1 MSKRAR
7 IWVCALIFGVMTL
20 STQPGQAE
28 QASTKTLSPY
38 FFIEDGDPSVD
49 RFPLKSTKVKVS
61 ITGVIADV
69 TVLQTYTNEGT
80 RPLNARYVFPASTRA
95 AVHGMTMTIGEE
107 IITAKIKERQNAQEI
122 FEQAKENGK
131 SASLL
136 KQQRPNVFS
145 MNVANIM
152 PGDEIGIKLKYS
164 ELLVPTDGTY
174 EFVYPTVV
182 GPRYSDIPE
191 AGSRDSDQ
199 WVKNPYLKEN
209 RESNMRF
216 NINLS
221 LSTGIPVQEAACD
234 THLTDILWEDAS
246 RAEINLSDAETFGGD
261 RDFILKYRLSGK
273 KIESGLML
281 YEGDEENFFLLTV
294 QPPKRIKPDQVPARE
309 YIFVVDVSGSMHG
322 FPLNTAKGLMKDLIG
337 NLRPIDT
344 FNLVLFAGGSVV
356 MSPESLQASDHNIQT
371 AIHILDRSRGGG
383 GTELKA
389 ALKTAMALPKKENAS
404 RTMIVVTDGYI
415 AAEKTIFRL
424 IEESLDRMNVFAFGI
439 GSSVNRYLIEG
450 MAMAGQGEPF
460 IVTEPKESRDVAERF
475 RAYIESPVLTGVKAR
490 YDGFDAYDIE
500 PPAIPD
506 LFASRP
512 VMVYGKYRDRPEGV
526 IELTGMSGSGPF
538 TRAFNVSDM
547 APSSDHCALPYLW
560 ARTRISRLSDF
571 STRTGDPENRA
582 EVTNLG
588 LTYNLLTPHTSFVA
602 VHEVTRNTEGEGK
615 DVDQPLPLPHRV
627 SNLAVG
633 GVNRVPEPEMSTLLL
648 AMGLLSLAMIGYRVR
663 RRLILSRGE
672 HDHENLR

>member
-1 MSKRAR
+1 MSRR
-7 IWVCALIFGVMTL
+7 TSIWVCTFLFGIMTL
-20 STQPGQAE
+20 GVPPGQAE

-49 RFPLKSTKVKVS
+49 RFPLKSTKVKVG

-107 IITAKIKERQNAQEI
+107 IITAKIKERQHARKI

-131 SASLL
+131 GASLL

-152 PGDEIGIKLKYS
+152 PGDEIGIVLRYS

-191 AGSRDSDQ
+191 VGSRDSDQ
-199 WVKNPYLKEN
+199 WLKNPYLKEN
-209 RESNMRF
+209 RASNTRF
-216 NINLS
+216 NISLR

-234 THLTDILWEDAS
+234 THLTDILWADAS

-261 RDFILKYRLSGK
+261 RDFILRYRLSGK
-273 KIESGLML
+273 EIESGLML
-281 YEGDEENFFLLTV
+281 YEGDDENFFLLTV
-294 QPPKRIKPDQVPARE
+294 QPPKRIKPDQVPPRE

-322 FPLNTAKGLMKDLIG
+322 FPLNTAKGLLKDLIG
-337 NLRPIDT
+337 NLRPVDT
-344 FNLVLFAGGSVV
+344 FNLVLFSGGSIV
-356 MSPESLQASDHNIQT
+356 MSPDSVQASDQNIQN
-371 AIHILDRSRGGG
+371 AIHILDRTRGGG

-389 ALKTAMALPKKENAS
+389 ALKTAMALPKNENAS

-415 AAEKTIFRL
+415 AAEKSVFRL
-424 IEESLDRMNVFAFGI
+424 IEEGLGRMNVFAFGI

-450 MAMAGQGEPF
+450 MAKAGQGEPF
-460 IVTEPKESRDVAERF
+460 IVTESKESQDVAERF
-475 RAYIESPVLTGVKAR
+475 RAYVESPVLTGVKVR

-512 VMVYGKYRDRPEGV
+512 VMVYGKYRGRAEGI
-526 IELTGMSGSGPF
+526 IELTGMNGSGHF
-538 TRAFNVSDM
+538 TRDFNVSDVE
-547 APSSDHCALPYLW
+547 PGPDHRALPYLW

-571 STRTGDPENRA
+571 NSRTVDTENRA
-582 EVTNLG
+582 EVTTLG

-602 VHEVTRNTEGEGK
+602 VHEVIRNIEGEGES
-615 DVDQPLPLPHRV
+615 VEQPLPLPHRV

-648 AMGLLSLAMIGYRVR
+648 AMGFLSLAIIGYRVR
-663 RRLILSRGE
+663 RMLFCSIRGGA
-672 HDHENLR
+672 

>member
-1 MSKRAR
+1 MSRRA
-7 IWVCALIFGVMTL
+7 ILWASAVFLGFMTL
-20 STQPGQAE
+20 SDPPGQAE

-49 RFPLKSTKVKVS
+49 RFPLKSTDVKVN

-69 TVLQTYTNEGT
+69 TVLQTYRNEGE

-107 IITAKIKERQNAQEI
+107 IITAKIKARQKAREV
-122 FEQAKENGK
+122 FEQAKKNGK

-136 KQQRPNVFS
+136 NQQRPNVFS
-145 MNVANIM
+145 MHVTNIM
-152 PGDEIGIKLKYS
+152 PGDEIGIALKYS

-174 EFVYPTVV
+174 AFVYPTVV

-191 AGSRDSDQ
+191 AGGRDSDR
-199 WVKNPYLKEN
+199 WLKNPYLKEN
-209 RESNMRF
+209 RASATRF
-216 NINLS
+216 NISLR

-246 RAEINLSDAETFGGD
+246 RAEINLSDAETSCGD

-273 KIESGLML
+273 EITSGLML

-294 QPPKRIKPDQVPARE
+294 QPPKRVQPAQVPPRE

-322 FPLNTAKGLMKDLIG
+322 FPLNTAKELLRDLIG
-337 NLRPIDT
+337 NLRPVDT
-344 FNLVLFAGGSVV
+344 FNLVLFAGGATV
-356 MSPESLQASDHNIQT
+356 MSPESLPASDHHIQT
-371 AIHILDRSRGGG
+371 AVHILDRSRGGG

-389 ALKTAMALPKKENAS
+389 ALRNAMALPKMENAS

-415 AAEKTIFRL
+415 AAEKSVFRL

-439 GSSVNRYLIEG
+439 GGSVNRYLIEG
-450 MAMAGQGEPF
+450 MAKAGQGEPF
-460 IVTEPKESRDVAERF
+460 IVTEPGEAREVAERF
-475 RAYIESPVLTGVKAR
+475 RAYIASPVLTGVKVR
-490 YDGFDAYDIE
+490 YDGFEAYDVE
-500 PPAIPD
+500 PVAIPD

-512 VMVYGKYRDRPEGV
+512 VMVYGKYRGKAEGV
-526 IELTGMSGSGPF
+526 VDLTGMTHSGPF
-538 TRAFNVSDM
+538 TRTFNVSEVV
-547 APSSDHCALPYLW
+547 PGPDHVALPYLW
-560 ARTRISRLSDF
+560 ARTRIARLSDF
-571 STRTGDPENRA
+571 STRSGDPEDRA
-582 EVTNLG
+582 EVTSLG

-602 VHEVTRNTEGEGK
+602 VHEIARNTEREGE

-633 GVNRVPEPEMSTLLL
+633 CVNRVPEPEMSTLLL
-648 AMGLLSLAMIGYRVR
+648 AMGFLSLAMLGYRLR
-663 RRLILSRGE
+663 RMLFCVIRG
-672 HDHENLR
+672 RA